1 MKICGLQKTTLLDY
15 PGHMAATIF
24 LGGCNFRCPFCHNSE
39 LLGHDSAPL
48 MSTQELL
55 AFLKKRRGILEGVCI
70 TGGEP
75 TMDEE
80 GLVRLL
86 SSIRE
91 LGYRI
96 KLDTNGSHPGVLIR
110 LHKRALL
117 DYVAMD
123 IKSGLSGY
131 RKAAGNQFLNLDNI
145 RESAAWLNAG
155 TLSYE
160 FRTTAVKG
168 LHTTADFEEIGPL
181 ISGCHHYYLQNY
193 LESDQVLNRTR
204 LGSFSREELLI
215 FADLVKPYVHEVTL
229 RGVD

>member
-24 LGGCNFRCPFCHNSE
+24 LGGCNFRCPFCHNSD

-48 MSTQELL
+48 MTTPELL
-55 AFLKKRRGILEGVCI
+55 AFLKKRKGILEGVCV

-75 TMDEE
+75 TIDEE
-80 GLVRLL
+80 GLVPLL

-96 KLDTNGSHPGVLIR
+96 KLDTNGSHPDVLMR
-110 LHKRALL
+110 LHEKGLL
-117 DYVAMD
+117 NYVAMD

-131 RKAAGNQFLNLDNI
+131 RQAAGNRFVNLDNI
-145 RESAAWLNAG
+145 RESVAWLITG
-155 TLSYE
+155 TLPYE

-168 LHTTADFEEIGPL
+168 LHTAADFEEIGPL
-181 ISGCHHYYLQNY
+181 ISGCSRYYLQNY
-193 LESDQVLNRTR
+193 LETDQVLSRAG
-204 LGSFSREELLI
+204 LGSFSREELLS
-215 FADLVKPYVHEVTL
+215 FADLVKPYVHEHAL